1 MYRAPASCAAFTH
14 CSASSASGL
23 NTDGFA
29 VPSPHSS
36 PRNVFVPK
44 CTSTP
49 SSRSCHRTCCG
60 LGSTSAKLGGIA
72 AAGVA
77 AAMPPTNR
85 AQMALNIPADTPLE
99 LVSHVE
105 ESGHTGINDV

>member
-14 CSASSASGL
+14 CSASRASEL
-23 NTDGFA
+23 NTEGFA

-49 SSRSCHRTCCG
+49 NSRSCQRTCCG

-72 AAGVA
+72 AGGVG
-77 AAMPPTNR
+77 R
-85 AQMALNIPADTPLE
+85 RDPARQQGTSCPQHPCRHL
-99 LVSHVE
+99 LV
-105 ESGHTGINDV
+105 